1 MTSQTTSPADG
12 RASGTRTAIA
22 WLVLL
27 AFVLIWTRLVG
38 LDQSLQHDE
47 AFAVEEY
54 IEPGPSGILFGQ
66 YEPNDHVLFNL
77 LTWGTTLGLGRS
89 EALFRL
95 WAALPGLVAAGLL
108 VWWCWRRLGLW
119 TAVVVAF
126 LIATSPI
133 QLELFKQ
140 ARGYGLTALAA
151 VVMLIAAD
159 RFVGDRSTKWLG
171 LWGVAAAVGTYT
183 HPAFAFAF
191 VAQAAALGFRRETR
205 RRVAIASAAV
215 AVALVIAYAPLLDQ
229 MLGDFSKYYAGAG
242 WDRVQQAALAPLAA
256 DDPSRRPP
264 VYWYAPVT
272 GPGELVAPVV
282 ELVATSDTRPQ
293 CEFNCYTGT
302 NFLRYS
308 AIPLLLALVGAGV
321 LWLRGRRDL
330 VLVLAVPIVLPF
342 VVAALARVNIQN
354 RFVSYLIPYL
364 LVLIAVGIVAAL
376 SAIALNRRAAIGA
389 VAVAS
394 GIAVLVL
401 SRFIDLNSRWVAV
414 PWEDAKT
421 VGTIVNNAD
430 VDRVLTNSTRATVLA
445 HYIGESRLE
454 DLTEPAQ
461 LDEELC
467 LARQGLAYIEGSG
480 YGSTPADTACLRQAG
495 ATRTRV
501 NQRGRGGG
509 FDVWL
514 ISPRRR

>member
-1 MTSQTTSPADG
+1 MISQTKSPAEA
-12 RASGTRTAIA
+12 RTSGTKLAIA

-27 AFVLIWTRLVG
+27 GIVLIWTRLVG

-47 AFAVEEY
+47 AFAVEQY

-66 YEPNDHVLFNL
+66 YEPNDHVFFNL
-77 LTWGTTLGLGRS
+77 LTWVTTLGVGRS

-95 WAALPGLVAAGLL
+95 WAALPGLAAAGLL
-108 VWWCWRRLGLW
+108 VWWSWRRLGLW

-126 LIATSPI
+126 LTATSPI

-140 ARGYGLTALAA
+140 ARGYGLTTLAA

-159 RFVGDRSTKWLG
+159 RFMSDRSTRSLG

-183 HPAFAFAF
+183 HPAFAFGFAGQA
-191 VAQAAALGFRRETR
+191 VALCFRRETR
-205 RRVAIASAAV
+205 RRVAIASGAV
-215 AVALVIAYAPLLDQ
+215 AVALAIAYAPLLDQ
-229 MLGDFSKYYAGAG
+229 MLGDFSKYYAAAS
-242 WDRVQQAALAPLAA
+242 WDGVQQAALAPVAA
-256 DDPSRRPP
+256 DDPSRPP
-264 VYWYAPVT
+264 VHWYAPIT
-272 GPGELVAPVV
+272 GPGELVAPLA

-302 NFLRYS
+302 SFWRYA
-308 AIPLLLALVGAGV
+308 AIPLLLAIAGAAA
-321 LWLRGRRDL
+321 LWLRGSRELL
-330 VLVLAVPIVLPF
+330 VLLVVPILSPF
-342 VVAALARVNIQN
+342 VVAAVLRVNLQN

-364 LVLIAVGIVAAL
+364 FVLIAVGIVATVGAV
-376 SAIALNRRAAIGA
+376 AVNRRAAIA
-389 VAVAS
+389 ALAVAS
-394 GIAVLVL
+394 GIAVLAL
-401 SRFIDLNSRWVAV
+401 SRFTDLNSRWVAV

-430 VDRVLTNSTRATVLA
+430 VDRILTNSTRATVLA

-454 DLTEPAQ
+454 DLTDPAQ
-461 LDEELC
+461 LNEALC
-467 LARQGLAYIEGSG
+467 GAKEPLAYIESSG
-480 YGSTPADTACLRQAG
+480 YGATPADTTCLQQVG
-495 ATRTRV
+495 AIRTRV

-514 ISPRRR
+514 VSARSR